1 MNKFIGVYYNK
12 VFDTI
17 MISFNKSN
25 NIVKSKIIKSK
36 TTEDIIMIVENDN
49 ITGINILSASKYI
62 PLIKEKNSI
71 LSDDVFIYEKINI
84 LLKKHTFLDLSQY
97 NQDRQ
102 FNLVKIKSIELL
114 HSKKKDLL
122 KCSIDLNNEKIVC
135 GDTSLEVGDYVIM
148 ASVGA
153 WLLNGQQLQPTILYG
168 EKSNGMFVSAKEIG
182 LENKY
187 KNIKG
192 VIRFKNEIKNF
203 W

>member
-49 ITGINILSASKYI
+49 ITGINILSVSKYI

-71 LSDDVFIYEKINI
+71 LSGDVVIYEKINI

-97 NQDRQ
+97 NKNKQ

-114 HSKKKDLL
+114 QSKKKNLL
-122 KCSIDLNNEKIVC
+122 KCLIDWDDEKIVC

-148 ASVGA
+148 ANVGA
-153 WLLNGQQLQPTILYG
+153 WLLNGQQLQSTDLYG

-182 LENKY
+182 LEHKY